1 MRVNEILE
9 TRDRMYEYIKTLLPT
24 WPDYVLRDWIY
35 NLARGDHQAGAGY
48 DPQDPTWGFNKKTIL
63 QMIAGEDLSP
73 NTKWQLYPN
82 FEFKLENLHP
92 DTQRRIKERAGGT
105 QNPYKIPNDA
115 ERHATQAK
123 LAQQQGGVRSEPV
136 IGKMTPQ
143 GFELIE
149 GWHRTVQH
157 FKMYPTGYR
166 AAAWVALM

>member
-1 MRVNEILE
+1 MRITEILE
-9 TRDRMYEYIKTLLPT
+9 TRDRMFDYVKQVLPT

-48 DPQDPTWGFNKKTIL
+48 DPQDPSWGFNKKTIL
-63 QMIAGEDLSP
+63 RLIGFEGMTPD
-73 NTKWQLYPN
+73 TKWQFVPD

-92 DTQRRIKERAGGT
+92 DTQRRIRERAGGT
-105 QNPYKIPNDA
+105 KNPFGIPNDA
-115 ERHATQAK
+115 ARHATQAS
-123 LAQQQGGVRSEPV
+123 LAQQQGGVRKEPV

-157 FKMYPTGYR
+157 FKMYPEGYR
-166 AAAWVALM
+166 GPAWIAR